1 MQEKN
6 NTLYTQVENL
16 SVKLNTKTIMLE
28 RMEEEKQSIL
38 DLNKDKVNDL
48 KDIYKTHIEHIS
60 MQLEDITVQCNPN
73 LTHSSSYRI
82 Q

>member
-60 MQLEDITVQCNPN
+60 MQLEDITVQCN
-73 LTHSSSYRI
+73 S
-82 Q
+82 